1 MRIKDLKI
9 IDDVIYYNKRYILN
23 FNNDLDA

>member
-9 IDDVIYYNKRYILN
+9 IDNVIYCNKRYILN
-23 FNNDLDA
+23 FNNDFDA

>member
-9 IDDVIYYNKRYILN
+9 IDDAIHCNKRYILN
-23 FNNDLDA
+23 FNNDLNA

>member
-9 IDDVIYYNKRYILN
+9 IDNVIYYNKRYILN
-23 FNNDLDA
+23 FNNDLDI